1 MRSKWYISTLIV
13 FLALL
18 TALVQQQFV
27 APNQE
32 VVLQFQ
38 ENDTSLE
45 DAQETI
51 EIITK
56 RLQELG
62 VQEVQIIEEGDQ
74 IKITY
79 YSDHNVASIK
89 EQLQVSSLVQV
100 NSASNDLDKGRSNL
114 PIDEQDRVFNLDVFE
129 IQKEDESQ
137 RGLEGTLVLEFD
149 PLSDRLIKPEQYG
162 ATHSLDSESVSE
174 LTALAL
180 KVNNRIVHA
189 IGSPLFIIP
198 EVRAGPTA

>member
-137 RGLEGTLVLEFD
+137 RGLEGTLVFEFD

-180 KVNNRIVHA
+180 KVNKRIVLA

-198 EVRAGPTA
+198 EVRARPTA